1 MQDVINMSSSLLHS
15 YFNPHDGI
23 VFNHIIMFHVQNEIE
38 QMLFR
43 SQWLPK
49 NAMWFPCGLH
59 MNNNGWDHK
68 LRQFFKFFHSEIG
81 ESFKHT

>member
-1 MQDVINMSSSLLHS
+1 MTKLMQDVINMSSSLLHS

-49 NAMWFPCGLH
+49 NAM
-59 MNNNGWDHK
+59 
-68 LRQFFKFFHSEIG
+68 
-81 ESFKHT
+81 